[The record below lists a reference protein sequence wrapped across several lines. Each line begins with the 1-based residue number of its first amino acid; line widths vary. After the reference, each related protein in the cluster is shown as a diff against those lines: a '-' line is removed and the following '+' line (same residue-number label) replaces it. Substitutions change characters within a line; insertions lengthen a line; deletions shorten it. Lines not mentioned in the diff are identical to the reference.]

1 MKRILYV
8 VRLNTSL
15 LVSNF
20 PIDRLHMSSPVN
32 VFGKKLMVAGLI
44 LSQILSEM
52 NGQAIK
58 EV

>member
-1 MKRILYV
+1 MPVLFLKLSKVLYF
-8 VRLNTSL
+8 
-15 LVSNF
+15 LV